1 MISQVRTATLS
12 QSILP
17 KPEVKTY
24 VALILVLGILAAMF
38 EAISPTS
45 FSLVSPLSWQSVL
58 KDAAKN
64 LGIVVSFGLALAYI
78 GHIAKRAITATST
91 QRQPLPSTEANPW
104 TVLLGDAVRIIAFS
118 FLITLFARISI
129 LFGDNPVPITGQT
142 LAVLFTGAAL
152 GSRLGLLATVMYL
165 CQGAAG
171 MHVFA
176 GGGFGL
182 FWQLASGGYIIGFV
196 AAAFLVGALVERGWD
211 KGALLLV
218 AMLIGNV
225 MLYIPGLIQLGVFVG
240 WENTLSWG
248 LYPFIPGDLAKLY
261 VASLMVPA
269 AWAFLR
275 YRRGEPVLTWT

>member
-24 VALILVLGILAAMF
+24 VALILVLGILAALF

-64 LGIVVSFGLALAYI
+64 LGIVVSFGLGLAYI
-78 GHIAKRAITATST
+78 AHIAKRAITARSVEA
-91 QRQPLPSTEANPW
+91 QPIPDAGASPW

-129 LFGDNPVPITGQT
+129 HFGDNPVPITGQT

-176 GGGFGL
+176 GGGFGSL
-182 FWQLASGGYIIGFV
+182 LAAGQRWVHHWVRRCCISGWRPGGTRLGQRRSTSRGHAHRQRYVVHTGIDTTGCLRRVGKYLELGSVPVHTGRPCQTLCCLPDGPSGLGFS
-196 AAAFLVGALVERGWD
+196 
-211 KGALLLV
+211 
-218 AMLIGNV
+218 
-225 MLYIPGLIQLGVFVG
+225 P
-240 WENTLSWG
+240 
-248 LYPFIPGDLAKLY
+248 
-261 VASLMVPA
+261 VP
-269 AWAFLR
+269 
-275 YRRGEPVLTWT
+275 

>member
-24 VALILVLGILAAMF
+24 VALILVLGILAALF

-64 LGIVVSFGLALAYI
+64 LGIVVSFGLGLAYI
-78 GHIAKRAITATST
+78 GHIAKRAITARSVEA
-91 QRQPLPSTEANPW
+91 QPIPDAAASPW

-129 LFGDNPVPITGQT
+129 HFGDNPVPITGQT

-196 AAAFLVGALVERGWD
+196 AAAFLVGALAERGWD

-225 MLYIPGLIQLGVFVG
+225 MLYIPGLIQLGFFVG
-240 WENTLSWG
+240 WENTLNWG

>member
-104 TVLLGDAVRIIAFS
+104 TVLLGDAVANHRLQFPDYPFCPHLHPFRGQPSPNNRTNPGGALHRGRPGQPSRPSGHCDVSVPRSRGNARFCRRRLWLILAAGQRWVHHWVRRCCVSGWRPGGTRLGQRRSTSRGHAHRQRYVVHTGIDTTGCLRRVGKYLELGSVPVHTGRPCQTLCCFPDGPSGLGFS
-118 FLITLFARISI
+118 
-129 LFGDNPVPITGQT
+129 PVP
-142 LAVLFTGAAL
+142 
-152 GSRLGLLATVMYL
+152 
-165 CQGAAG
+165 
-171 MHVFA
+171 
-176 GGGFGL
+176 
-182 FWQLASGGYIIGFV
+182 
-196 AAAFLVGALVERGWD
+196 
-211 KGALLLV
+211 
-218 AMLIGNV
+218 
-225 MLYIPGLIQLGVFVG
+225 
-240 WENTLSWG
+240 
-248 LYPFIPGDLAKLY
+248 
-261 VASLMVPA
+261 
-269 AWAFLR
+269 
-275 YRRGEPVLTWT
+275 

>member
-12 QSILP
+12 QSLLP
-17 KPEVKTY
+17 KPALRTY
-24 VALILVLGILAAMF
+24 VALILVLGILAALF

-64 LGIVVSFGLALAYI
+64 LGIVVSFGLGLAYI
-78 GHIAKRAITATST
+78 AHIAKRAITARSVEA
-91 QRQPLPSTEANPW
+91 QPIPDSGASPW

-129 LFGDNPVPITGQT
+129 HFGDNPVPITGQT

-182 FWQLASGGYIIGFV
+182 FWQLSSGGYIIGFV

-225 MLYIPGLIQLGVFVG
+225 MLYIPGLIQLGFFVG
-240 WENTLSWG
+240 WEKYPELGSVSLHTGRPCQTLCCLPDGPS
-248 LYPFIPGDLAKLY
+248 
-261 VASLMVPA
+261 SLGFSPVP
-269 AWAFLR
+269 
-275 YRRGEPVLTWT
+275 